1 MIQLPNF
8 NVKIFEIW
16 EQLLLKIIC
25 SNILTQYIPNFK
37 IYFNVM
43 IVAGV
48 VTKTYTKIIKIP
60 PWFWKAS
67 FKNPYNLDECFLGE

>member
-48 VTKTYTKIIKIP
+48 VTKT
-60 PWFWKAS
+60 
-67 FKNPYNLDECFLGE
+67 